1 MYLHIG
7 LVDYVQNL
15 LGPETDVRVLHL
27 DVAFGEVHVPVVGL
41 PHDRDERLQVVVIQ
55 HSLVLVLSSLL
66 REKFDYD
73 LFVVSRLQN
82 ALSFIAVE
90 SGRHVHEPLCRLLS
104 QISNYDWFLCDVL
117 NWTVFEIQL
126 VGEVTLI

>member
-1 MYLHIG
+1 MEMYLHIG
-7 LVDYVQNL
+7 LVNYMQNL

-73 LFVVSRLQN
+73 LFVVSRLQD

-90 SGRHVHEPLCRLLS
+90 S
-104 QISNYDWFLCDVL
+104 
-117 NWTVFEIQL
+117 
-126 VGEVTLI
+126 

>member
-1 MYLHIG
+1 MEMYLHIG

-27 DVAFGEVHVPVVGL
+27 DVAFGEVHVPVVSL

-55 HSLVLVLSSLL
+55 HNLVLVLSSLL

-73 LFVVSRLQN
+73 LFVVTRLQN
-82 ALSFIAVE
+82 ALCFVAVE
-90 SGRHVHEPLCRLLS
+90 S
-104 QISNYDWFLCDVL
+104 
-117 NWTVFEIQL
+117 
-126 VGEVTLI
+126 

>member
-27 DVAFGEVHVPVVGL
+27 DVAFGEVHVPGVGL

-90 SGRHVHEPLCRLLS
+90 SGRHVQKPFCSLLS
-104 QISNYDWFLCDVL
+104 QISNYDWFLRDEL
-117 NWTVFEIQL
+117 NRTVFEIQL
-126 VGEVTLI
+126 VGEITLI